1 MPLSLQPDFDDR
13 TEVLYRLSRI
23 ESILET
29 MCRAQEQHSEWIASE
44 EFCRLV
50 GIKMNQLSYY
60 MSQGTPC
67 GTAVR
72 NVGTPKRPRYR
83 FHRKL
88 AVDQFLSRAKHAQAR
103 SST

>member
-1 MPLSLQPDFDDR
+1 MPLSLKPDFDDR

-29 MCRAQEQHSEWIASE
+29 LCRAQEQHSEWITSE

-60 MSQGTPC
+60 MSKGTPC
-67 GTAVR
+67 GTAVH
-72 NVGTPKRPRYR
+72 NVGTPGRPRYR
-83 FHRKL
+83 FHRKH
-88 AVDQFLSRAKHAQAR
+88 AVDQFLSRAKHAQKG
-103 SST
+103 